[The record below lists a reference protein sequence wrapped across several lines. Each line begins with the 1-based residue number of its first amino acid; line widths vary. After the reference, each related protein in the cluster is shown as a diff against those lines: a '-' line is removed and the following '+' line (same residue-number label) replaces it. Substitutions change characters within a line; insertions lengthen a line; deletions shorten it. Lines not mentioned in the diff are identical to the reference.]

1 MESIKCTHMRQLF
14 EYRQKLRRE
23 PQLRR
28 LFLELTLRCNENCL
42 HCGSRCGDVKNE
54 EMPVE
59 VYYDF
64 LDKIKRDFSP
74 KLPMLC
80 ITGGEP
86 LLREEFPQIMGYAHK
101 LGFRW
106 GMTSNGTLIDEQKVA
121 MLKETG
127 MGTIS
132 VSIDGLP
139 QVHDEFRRSKG
150 GFERA
155 VRGIKL
161 LMQGGFR
168 EVQVTTVVT
177 KKSLPQLD
185 ELFELMKELDVD
197 SWRVIGIEPIGRA
210 LELDGYTLSMDE
222 QRQMLDFIRAKRRE
236 GWPMMY
242 GCSHYLGLEYERE
255 VRDWYFLCNAGIY
268 TASVMA
274 NGNITAC
281 LDIERREE
289 TIQGNI
295 LVDDFTQV
303 WKERFKIYRT
313 PLWEKSEKCRNCAER
328 DFCEGG
334 AYHSWDYDRNEQRV
348 CFLEDTNAV
357 EAISGI
363 LKGKIPDDTDRHSIK
378 EEKLGG

>member
-1 MESIKCTHMRQLF
+1 MESIKQRHMHELF
-14 EYRQKLRRE
+14 LYKQRLRKS

-42 HCGSRCGDVKNE
+42 HCGSRCGDVKSE
-54 EMPVE
+54 EMPVQAYFE
-59 VYYDF
+59 F

-86 LLREEFPQIMGYAHK
+86 LLREEFAEIMGYAHK
-101 LGFRW
+101 LGFKW
-106 GMTSNGTLIDEQKVA
+106 GMTSNATLIDEEKVQ
-121 MLKETG
+121 MLKDTG

-132 VSIDGLP
+132 VSIDGLKET
-139 QVHDEFRRSKG
+139 HDTFRRSKG

-161 LMQGGFR
+161 LMQGGFQ

-177 KKSLPQLD
+177 KKSLPELD

-197 SWRVIGIEPIGRA
+197 SWRVIGIEPMGRA
-210 LELDGYTLSMDE
+210 LELQDYFLSMDE
-222 QRQMLDFIRAKRRE
+222 QRKMLDFIRAKRRE
-236 GWPMMY
+236 GWPVMY

-255 VRDWYFLCNAGIY
+255 VRDWYFLCNAGVY
-268 TASVMA
+268 TASIMA

-295 LVDDFTQV
+295 LKDDFTKV
-303 WKERFKIYRT
+303 WKERFEIYRT
-313 PLWEKSEKCRNCAER
+313 PLWEKNEKCRDCRER

-334 AYHSWDYDRNEQRV
+334 SYHSWDFDKNEQRV
-348 CFLEDTNAV
+348 CF
-357 EAISGI
+357 ISEGAQSEGASA
-363 LKGKIPDDTDRHSIK
+363 L
-378 EEKLGG
+378 

>member
-210 LELDGYTLSMDE
+210 LELDGYTLSMGE

-236 GWPMMY
+236 GWPVMY